1 MNSIVEGTE
10 GDLVDSQIVIK
21 KGTKVVTD
29 KVEFIADRDLTIRD
43 LAAIESSAAH
53 IPTAP

>member
-10 GDLVDSQIVIK
+10 GDLVDSQIIIR

-29 KVEFIADRDLTIRD
+29 KVEFIADKDLTVRD
-43 LAAIESSAAH
+43 LAAIEASKNQA
-53 IPTAP
+53 T

>member
-10 GDLVDSQIVIK
+10 GDLVDSQIVVR

-29 KVEFIADRDLTIRD
+29 KVEFIADRDLTVRD
-43 LAAIESSAAH
+43 LAEIESSGNQS
-53 IPTAP
+53 T